1 MEDHKV
7 FSYGI
12 SINIP
17 RNIKCRNGIDHLCSS
32 PDIAISSLCWCMGG
46 MVLAVG
52 TTDGYIHL
60 YDTIESYINV
70 FSVNLVIPS
79 LSPSMLINRVSL
91 VYFTVR

>member
-1 MEDHKV
+1 MEDRKV

-12 SINIP
+12 SINTLK
-17 RNIKCRNGIDHLCSS
+17 NIKCKSSVGHLCSR

-60 YDTIESYINV
+60 YDTIESYTNI
-70 FSVNLVIPS
+70 FSVNLDIPS
-79 LSPSMLINRVSL
+79 LNPFMLINQVLL